1 MGRFI
6 VSRTATGERFL
17 LQSDAGRVLCT
28 SREYATL
35 DACKKGIASLVRFAP
50 TAPLVDSTAGESG
63 ANPKF
68 EITRAADGFV
78 FELKAANGKSVILSG
93 TYATKKACLRAVSM
107 LRSGVAGAELFF
119 SHPAGLQPLKM
130 QAVPAAEKKPKM
142 PKKPVL
148 PRAAVGA
155 VAQTQ
160 TPVMLEKPP
169 VSAPSMPS
177 ATVAHSTQLPVS
189 APRAEAPQ
197 GSTVVPRLIRLA
209 PANGGTSKPQS
220 TKPAPAQRTAPAQ
233 KPEKKRSVLDIFFK
247 K

>member
-107 LRSGVAGAELFF
+107 LRGGVVGAELFF
-119 SHPAGLQPLKM
+119 SRPAGLQPLKM
-130 QAVPAAEKKPKM
+130 QTEPVAERKPKM
-142 PKKPVL
+142 PQKPVS
-148 PRAAVGA
+148 PRVAVSA
-155 VAQTQ
+155 VAEFAAPAMPETSPASAPSMPLAAAAHSTQ
-160 TPVMLEKPP
+160 PP
-169 VSAPSMPS
+169 VSAPK
-177 ATVAHSTQLPVS
+177 AD
-189 APRAEAPQ
+189 APQ
-197 GSTVVPRLIRLA
+197 SSAVVPRLIRLA
-209 PANGGTSKPQS
+209 PANGGTPKPQS
-220 TKPAPAQRTAPAQ
+220 ARLAPAQRTAPAQ